1 MLGEVALDGG
11 LQVDDRMEA
20 TSGTVGPLEAY
31 DCLSADRGVRRAEI
45 ENNLTHRRRTGSGR
59 QASIDAMTGWAA
71 TGYQTRKLEI
81 QGYRILR
88 KTPAIVHPPPGET
101 ALARV
106 NSF

>member
-1 MLGEVALDGG
+1 MS
-11 LQVDDRMEA
+11 
-20 TSGTVGPLEAY
+20 SGTVGPLEAY
-31 DCLSADRGVRRAEI
+31 DCLSAHRGVRRAEI
-45 ENNLTHRRRTGSGR
+45 ENNLTHRQARTGSGR

-71 TGYQTRKLEI
+71 LGYQTRKLEI

-88 KTPAIVHPPPGET
+88 KTPAIVHPTPGET